1 MGIRCRRLLVAGVVV
16 FTGNLLSVVVSS
28 VRTESVFRFIPVSD
42 FDHLTGFPGKKKDSP
57 EQIFCSVHQYHTDP
71 ITKLCS
77 SLYRKQPCIC
87 FIQSE
92 DSFHVIKTA
101 CTRTLCRLVHLPKL
115 CSSLFPFWKRPILF
129 SATIGDMK
137 RTKKNNKAASGGPL
151 PRGFMQIGAMTWQ
164 GNPVELWL
172 QKKTGELA
180 FVMNGSPVED
190 EKTIDALQD
199 YLQKANRPEE

>member
-1 MGIRCRRLLVAGVVV
+1 
-16 FTGNLLSVVVSS
+16 
-28 VRTESVFRFIPVSD
+28 
-42 FDHLTGFPGKKKDSP
+42 
-57 EQIFCSVHQYHTDP
+57 
-71 ITKLCS
+71 
-77 SLYRKQPCIC
+77 
-87 FIQSE
+87 
-92 DSFHVIKTA
+92 
-101 CTRTLCRLVHLPKL
+101 
-115 CSSLFPFWKRPILF
+115 
-129 SATIGDMK
+129 MK